1 MSQVATGRPAQGNV
15 HCVQLQRS
23 PTILEGTHS
32 NISSNGTAQTNS
44 PPRTESVRVRAG
56 INVALGY
63 PREPGHRAGR
73 ICGTAATRQTHY
85 KNKLIKEFRPHS
97 SNSSQTKYLT
107 STAPEHYSSKYLAS
121 TAPSLLEVRLH
132 SHGGGK
138 WRIQLRTQLQH
149 TSGERN
155 TRKNVY
161 ALSPNA
167 GLNSG
172 LPLLFTN
179 PHDFRYCSIFCLST

>member
-1 MSQVATGRPAQGNV
+1 MRLEPVGSGHTDSAHERLQ
-15 HCVQLQRS
+15 HCIKFQDFSSV
-23 PTILEGTHS
+23 
-32 NISSNGTAQTNS
+32 SSNGTAQTNS

-121 TAPSLLEVRLH
+121 TAPSLLEVHLH

-149 TSGERN
+149 TSGETKYN
-155 TRKNVY
+155 
-161 ALSPNA
+161 
-167 GLNSG
+167 
-172 LPLLFTN
+172 
-179 PHDFRYCSIFCLST
+179 